1 MRRLLFAELLKI
13 RKRWLPYLLFLVML
27 AGVNMIIW
35 GSYGEWAS
43 SEFESETLGLHT
55 FVLPWSLVALL
66 DSGQFWGS
74 FLIGVLVASG
84 VATEYNW
91 GTVRQALIRGQT
103 RRQYLT
109 VKLLGLATIS
119 AVSLLA
125 ALAIG
130 MLVSVMATAIADK
143 PITFDVPGGGG
154 PSFSEALLIVLR
166 AGYGILPYALLAFC
180 LTVVSRSTA
189 MGMAG
194 ILLFLIGEAILGGI
208 LGGLGGPAP
217 TIQSFLIGHNVSALL
232 AANTIGAAEY
242 NSLAFR
248 ELPVASELPPAT
260 TAALVIAAYCA
271 VLLAITYAV
280 FQRRDLGVESGG
292 G

>member
-1 MRRLLFAELLKI
+1 MTSLLLVELLKM
-13 RKRWLPYLLFLVML
+13 RKRWLPYLLFLVMVG
-27 AGVNMIIW
+27 GVAMLIW
-35 GSYGEWAS
+35 LGGFAEFHS
-43 SEFESETLGLHT
+43 SERDSRALGLHT
-55 FVLPWSLVALL
+55 MAVPWSLVALL

-74 FLIGVLVASG
+74 FLVGVLVASG

-119 AVSLLA
+119 AVSLLG

-130 MLVSVMATAIADK
+130 MLFSVMATAIAGK
-143 PITFDVPGGGG
+143 PITLDVPDG
-154 PSFSEALLIVLR
+154 PSVPEVVLIILR
-166 AGYGILPYALLAFC
+166 AGHGILPYALLAFC

-189 MGMAG
+189 MGTAG
-194 ILLFLIGEAILGGI
+194 ILIFIIGEAILSGI
-208 LGGLGGPAP
+208 LSGLGGPAP
-217 TIQSFLIGHNVSALL
+217 TIRAFLIGHNVSALL
-232 AANTIGAAEY
+232 AANAIGPGEY
-242 NSLAFR
+242 NSMAFR
-248 ELPVASELPPAT
+248 ELPVASELPDPGI
-260 TAALVIAAYCA
+260 AALVIAFYSA
-271 VLLAITYAV
+271 LFLAIAYAV

>member
-1 MRRLLFAELLKI
+1 VSLKILGIELLKM
-13 RKRWLPYLLFLVML
+13 RKRWLPYLLFLVMV
-27 AGVNMIIW
+27 AGVAMIIW
-35 GSYGEWAS
+35 AGGYAS
-43 SEFESETLGLHT
+43 WKTDDAEYQGVALRT
-55 FVLPWSLVALL
+55 FVLPWSLVALV

-74 FLIGVLVASG
+74 FLIGVLIASG

-103 RRQYLT
+103 RSQYLT
-109 VKLLGLATIS
+109 MKLLGLATTS
-119 AVSLLA
+119 AVLLLA
-125 ALAIG
+125 ALG
-130 MLVSVMATAIADK
+130 VGVLFSLMATAIADE
-143 PITFDVPGGGG
+143 PITFDVPGG
-154 PSFSEALLIVLR
+154 PSFAETVLIILR
-166 AGYGILPYALLAFC
+166 AGYGILPYALLAFA

-189 MGMAG
+189 MGAAG
-194 ILLFLIGEAILGGI
+194 ILVFIMGEAILGEI
-208 LGGLGGPAP
+208 LRNLGGPAP
-217 TIQSFLIGHNVSALL
+217 AIRATLIGPNVSALL
-232 AANTIGAAEY
+232 AANTIGSVEY

-271 VLLAITYAV
+271 FFVAISYAI